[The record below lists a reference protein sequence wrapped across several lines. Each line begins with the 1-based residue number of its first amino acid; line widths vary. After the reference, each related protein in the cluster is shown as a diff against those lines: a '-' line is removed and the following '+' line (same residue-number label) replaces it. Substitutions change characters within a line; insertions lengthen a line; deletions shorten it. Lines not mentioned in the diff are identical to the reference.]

1 MGGDEPPG
9 SLARDARAANRG
21 QAALPRATQRD
32 LEEAMNQARAE
43 KLLDPPSRNQ
53 PVGGIIPSSQL
64 SSAIELGTDSEH
76 DPASDSRGSLNQVR
90 DRCHCSTFESNT
102 TKNCSTLD
110 GQARPRSG
118 WLGFPYNSTHTYTQT
133 HTHTHTSIASDPH

>member
-32 LEEAMNQARAE
+32 LEEAMEQARAE

-53 PVGGIIPSSQL
+53 RPASGGGIIPSSQL

-76 DPASDSRGSLNQVR
+76 DPASDSLGSLNQVR
-90 DRCHCSTFESNT
+90 DRCRCR
-102 TKNCSTLD
+102 CV
-110 GQARPRSG
+110 
-118 WLGFPYNSTHTYTQT
+118 
-133 HTHTHTSIASDPH
+133 